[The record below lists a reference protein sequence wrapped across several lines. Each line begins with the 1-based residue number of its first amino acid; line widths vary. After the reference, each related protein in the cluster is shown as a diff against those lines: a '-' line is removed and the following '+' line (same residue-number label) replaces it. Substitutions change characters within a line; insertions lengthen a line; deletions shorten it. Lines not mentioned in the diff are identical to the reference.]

1 MYKQTRLVTLT
12 YAIATDEDMNLD
24 FEQQADESW
33 QCILSADEMNR
44 ILKTAYDAGKM
55 DTDNDS

>member
-1 MYKQTRLVTLT
+1 MYKQTPSVTLT
-12 YAIATDEDMNLD
+12 YAIADNEDMNLD

-44 ILKTAYDAGKM
+44 ILKTAYDSGKM
-55 DTDNDS
+55 EQP

>member
-1 MYKQTRLVTLT
+1 MYKQTPSVTLT
-12 YAIATDEDMNLD
+12 YAIAADEDMHLD

-33 QCILSADEMNR
+33 ICTLSADEMNR

-55 DTDNDS
+55 DTGDNS